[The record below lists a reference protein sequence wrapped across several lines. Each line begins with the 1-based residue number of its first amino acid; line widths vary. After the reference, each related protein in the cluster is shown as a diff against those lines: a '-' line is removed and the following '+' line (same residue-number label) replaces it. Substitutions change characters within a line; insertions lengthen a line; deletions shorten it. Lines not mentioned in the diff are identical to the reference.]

1 MEYFWDF
8 LRPLTDFATAID
20 PYAKIFVLLLAFG
33 IFVVSVL
40 AYRKVKSNKLLFVSI
55 AFFLFSIK
63 WLFQVFDIFL
73 SPGNFLGDSSQTIF
87 ELLILVFLFLAIFR
101 K

>member
-8 LRPLTDFATAID
+8 LRPLTDFAAAID

-40 AYRKVKSNKLLFVSI
+40 AYRKVKSNKFLFVSI
-55 AFFLFSIK
+55 AFFLFSVK

-87 ELLILVFLFLAIFR
+87 ELFILIFLFLAIFR